1 MAAKLTDKQRTF
13 VAEYLVDLNA
23 TQAAIRAGYSAKT
36 ASSIGE
42 ENLRKPEIAE
52 AIAAKQAERATRTEI
67 NQDYVLNNLVEVT
80 ERCMQK
86 RPVCTMKGEQV
97 QDENGN
103 GVWSFNAQGANKALE
118 LIGRH
123 LGMFNDKLHLTGELD
138 LTTLEAA
145 RERAKAG
152 L

>member
-1 MAAKLTDKQRTF
+1 MAKLTDKQRAF